1 MHHICLKLFSLP
13 LAKLHI
19 MYNLCLENHITN
31 PNSNGYKLV
40 LYIARNRLFKPA
52 VIKKEEI
59 YKLFFFNFRLPTHVL
74 IPLAYSI
81 SFITN
86 QSNLQFRYI
95 LKSVPILSC
104 NYTTPIAA
112 ILFNYK
118 NGKQDLNIDDFKFI
132 PPDCTL
138 QVPPFIYTLAV
149 NVVDVDLHIINNN
162 YLRDIFSRADIL

>member
-1 MHHICLKLFSLP
+1 MHHIRSKLFPLP
-13 LAKLHI
+13 LAKLHFI
-19 MYNLCLENHITN
+19 YNLCLENHITN

-95 LKSVPILSC
+95 LKISPYLYYRVIIPHQLQPYYSTTRTGSRISILTTSSVCLLIAPCKFPHSYILWLS
-104 NYTTPIAA
+104 
-112 ILFNYK
+112 
-118 NGKQDLNIDDFKFI
+118 
-132 PPDCTL
+132 TL
-138 QVPPFIYTLAV
+138 
-149 NVVDVDLHIINNN
+149 
-162 YLRDIFSRADIL
+162 